1 MDARVTSETEGE
13 IAYLHVVGRDEGI
26 VDSDNLDVWV
36 VLGRANNHATNA
48 AETVDTDA
56 NRGGHI

>member
-1 MDARVTSETEGE
+1 MTSETEGE